1 MLKKLQ
7 VAHQRKMYEL
17 FEKREK
23 QRKIQELKEVCPDIS
38 DEEAAR
44 ALDYCDGNE
53 EQAATA
59 LVSDAGFRR
68 KVLNPGSVVFQSSGP
83 SKRSGTWSAK
93 PTGARP
99 KLIDRASIEGSVFV
113 GAFRGKGF
121 QGKKSGANKRSHAS
135 AQAAM
140 MDSLQSDTN
149 SVENNENDKSTAEES
164 AQAELTPEHVKKGE
178 AAEDTLPL
186 SQNGETPPTAPKSY
200 ALVKEESNG
209 HVRPITDSELENV
222 ANDVGRQQS
231 EERPSPEKVVSQR
244 TPQLNGKNKESRT
257 PNKSAQKKKPVAAEE
272 KSAHTPSR
280 RSLRQRTIR
289 ETLLPEANPMT
300 ATIMD
305 KVHSANDED
314 AVAILRKTSQR
325 IATYILET
333 IGTENPERAVLL
345 RELLD
350 AQSNTQQQIKASPK
364 PQKQKEEIQVPEAE
378 VSSGETT
385 ESESHG
391 SVLALKSS
399 KSSASSRPKRKITAQ
414 VKSWQCEG
422 SKPPALK
429 KQKSPAEDSDP
440 SDLIKS
446 AIDQGTVNV
455 ISARGHT
462 NRGRVKQK
470 SHKSAELMEVGQLR
484 AEKGWYNAGYIFP
497 AGFKSRTL
505 FRSSVAIDSLCI
517 HECHVLGPEGE
528 FWPAPTFKVV
538 ALDRPDEPLI
548 AKSCTGCWTAV
559 LKRINAVIEAKRAAG
574 EDLPPPPRT
583 AIAGPEYFGFNQ
595 PDIVVAVESLDPEQ
609 SCYEYW
615 AGKAVRQQAAAGL
628 PVPVSQPK
636 LRKSASKPS
645 ERPIT
650 RRKKSSRSRYSGS
663 GKESEEE
670 DDEYQY
676 MSNRWSSV
684 SRTERYRNRLQENG
698 EEAAALQVDSDNPV
712 PDIMDPITLEPVI
725 RPAISPF
732 GHVMGAATWKAV
744 LAEQGVCPFTKN
756 PLKWEQCRI
765 LTKGNIEAYKD
776 SIIR

>member
-1 MLKKLQ
+1 
-7 VAHQRKMYEL
+7 MYEL

-83 SKRSGTWSAK
+83 SKRSGAWSAK

-121 QGKKSGANKRSHAS
+121 QGKKSGSNKKRSHAS
-135 AQAAM
+135 AAQAVM
-140 MDSLQSDTN
+140 MEPLPSDTT
-149 SVENNENDKSTAEES
+149 SMENNENEKSTAEES
-164 AQAELTPEHVKKGE
+164 AQAELTPENVKKGE
-178 AAEDTLPL
+178 AGEDTLPL

-209 HVRPITDSELENV
+209 KVRPITESELEKV
-222 ANDVGRQQS
+222 ANDVGTQQS
-231 EERPSPEKVVSQR
+231 EEQLSQEKAVSQR
-244 TPQLNGKNKESRT
+244 TPQCNKKKASRT
-257 PNKSAQKKKPVAAEE
+257 PRKSAQKKSVVAEE

-289 ETLLPEANPMT
+289 ETLLPEANPIT

-305 KVHSANDED
+305 KVHSASDED
-314 AVAILRKTSQR
+314 AVVILKKTSQR
-325 IATYILET
+325 IATYVLET

-350 AQSNTQQQIKASPK
+350 AQSNMQQEVKASPG
-364 PQKQKEEIQVPEAE
+364 PQKQKEEAKPTQVPEPE

-391 SVLALKSS
+391 SVLAAKSS
-399 KSSASSRPKRKITAQ
+399 RSSASSRPKRKIKNQA
-414 VKSWQCEG
+414 KSLPGEEA
-422 SKPPALK
+422 KPPALK
-429 KQKSPAEDSDP
+429 KQKSPAAESDP

-497 AGFKSRTL
+497 EGFKSRTL

-517 HECHVLGPEGE
+517 HECHVLGSEGD

-636 LRKSASKPS
+636 PRRSASKPT
-645 ERPIT
+645 ERPMT
-650 RRKKSSRSRYSGS
+650 RRKKNGRNRYSGS
-663 GKESEEE
+663 GQESEEE

-765 LTKGNIEAYKD
+765 LTKGNIEAYRD